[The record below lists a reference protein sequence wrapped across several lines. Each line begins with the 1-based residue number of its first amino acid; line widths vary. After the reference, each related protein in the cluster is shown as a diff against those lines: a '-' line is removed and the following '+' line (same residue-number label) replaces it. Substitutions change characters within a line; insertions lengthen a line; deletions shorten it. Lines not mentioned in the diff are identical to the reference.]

1 MVRMKSFDRVI
12 AISVDRLD
20 AVSVMYWLIQR
31 GSFARLSAR
40 ANLCC
45 VAVSRKARWGE
56 QNAGADVTL
65 SANTMSPQSVF
76 PRRTR
81 PTHCAAFRIAS
92 KPRNSDSRMRY
103 VSRRYSRRALRMRL
117 SVY

>member
-1 MVRMKSFDRVI
+1 MKSFDRVI

-45 VAVSRKARWGE
+45 VAVSRGRAKRRRRRYLVRKHHE
-56 QNAGADVTL
+56 PPVRL
-65 SANTMSPQSVF
+65 SAQDTP
-76 PRRTR
+76 
-81 PTHCAAFRIAS
+81 
-92 KPRNSDSRMRY
+92 D
-103 VSRRYSRRALRMRL
+103 ALRGVPHRVEAEEL
-117 SVY
+117 